1 MVLDMYLM
9 RFTIFLGVTFYSRA
23 PGKNGLVTL
32 HNDFFKLI
40 ENTNPTDFLKE
51 NEARWSL
58 VETAWKLNLSENLIL
73 LNYDNE
79 TQMIME
85 PDKLRRRN
93 ITSARDALNGYQK
106 GHCFYCFSNI
116 SITSGDER
124 LADVDHFLPHV
135 LGKTLSEINLD
146 GVWNLVLACQHCNR
160 GTAGKFEQIP
170 TLELLER
177 LHARN
182 NFFIDSHHPLRET
195 LMAQTGKKEKDRI
208 SFLQNVYNLSITK
221 MINTWEPTL
230 VRAPRF

>member
-1 MVLDMYLM
+1 M
-9 RFTIFLGVTFYSRA
+9 
-23 PGKNGLVTL
+23 
-32 HNDFFKLI
+32 
-40 ENTNPTDFLKE
+40 
-51 NEARWSL
+51 
-58 VETAWKLNLSENLIL
+58 
-73 LNYDNE
+73 
-79 TQMIME
+79 
-85 PDKLRRRN
+85 
-93 ITSARDALNGYQK
+93 
-106 GHCFYCFSNI
+106 
-116 SITSGDER
+116 
-124 LADVDHFLPHV
+124 
-135 LGKTLSEINLD
+135 LGKTLLEINLD

-221 MINTWEPTL
+221 MINTWEPAL